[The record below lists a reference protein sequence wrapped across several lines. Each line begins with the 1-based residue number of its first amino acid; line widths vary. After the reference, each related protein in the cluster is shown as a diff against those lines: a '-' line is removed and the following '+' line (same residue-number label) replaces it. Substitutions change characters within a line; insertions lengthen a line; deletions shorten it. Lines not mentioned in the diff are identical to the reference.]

1 MTARLLSPLNFSIM
15 LHLLLVGVFVS
26 LSLIKETPKPFE
38 VPIEIEAPESPQDLK
53 EIKKDTKIVLK
64 SVNEPVPTKTAT
76 REVFGASRNSL
87 TDDSKESSGIEAKLG
102 NTLSKASDSEVLKDS
117 DADSLP
123 SPVEEYLV
131 SEMPSVLS
139 EVRPQYPKEAREK
152 QIEGSVVMDVLIDA
166 LGKVREVKIIEGLV
180 VFRSGAVEAMKKF
193 RFKPAVIDGKPVA
206 VRIRYSLKFELE
218 F

>member
-1 MTARLLSPLNFSIM
+1 
-15 LHLLLVGVFVS
+15 
-26 LSLIKETPKPFE
+26 
-38 VPIEIEAPESPQDLK
+38 
-53 EIKKDTKIVLK
+53 
-64 SVNEPVPTKTAT
+64 
-76 REVFGASRNSL
+76 
-87 TDDSKESSGIEAKLG
+87 LG